1 MREEA
6 TLYAA
11 RCSSALAIACATVLP
26 LQRRRGRCVTI
37 CINVHA
43 GERHFG
49 STYFLSVAMAGAACG
64 RSAAGRRV
72 SQVFT
77 PFLRK
82 AQTSAAFVYSLCAP
96 IRIKF
101 VLLFHSPLPPSH
113 LVARRRA
120 GGRVP
125 RRRTAGTIKIS
136 HFYKPVCRAM
146 ILGTQS

>member
-37 CINVHA
+37 CIYVHA
-43 GERHFG
+43 GERAQMKTSPLKAISARPTSSRWRWRRERH
-49 STYFLSVAMAGAACG
+49 AGAAP
-64 RSAAGRRV
+64 RAGAGGGV

-101 VLLFHSPLPPSH
+101 VLLFHSPFLLRTSS
-113 LVARRRA
+113 LAEERVAGFQDVEQRER
-120 GGRVP
+120 
-125 RRRTAGTIKIS
+125 
-136 HFYKPVCRAM
+136 
-146 ILGTQS
+146 